1 MKVVRA
7 ETWLCRREASYF
19 DRKRTVGAPMPWDVV
34 VLRLTTDEGF
44 SSTVGCL
51 AARSGKVVEDYLH
64 ETILPVV
71 LGRDVHDREAVWHEY
86 WTVDRHLTF
95 FPVYLPGPVDVALWE
110 LAALRAGLPLYKYLG
125 GYRKRL
131 PVYASGLFHDAAED
145 YVREGTFYRDRG
157 IRAYKAHPGGPW
169 QKDMEIHQALRDAL
183 GKDVTLFSDPVA
195 EYTLDEAVRVG
206 RHLEKL
212 DYRWLEEPFRDFE
225 LAKYRRLCETLDI
238 PVAATETTRGAHW
251 GVAQA
256 IALGGVDIVRADVSW
271 KNGVTGTL
279 KIAHLAEAFGINCD
293 IHTTTMALMDV
304 ANLHVSCAVRNC
316 EFFEYFVPEENFRFP
331 MKEPLTISED
341 GFIEVP
347 EGPGLGVEVD
357 WDGIDRMCVSRRETV
372 FSG

>member
-34 VLRLTTDEGF
+34 VLRLSTDDGF

-131 PVYASGLFHDAAED
+131 PVYASGLFHDGAED

-157 IRAYKAHPGGPW
+157 
-169 QKDMEIHQALRDAL
+169 
-183 GKDVTLFSDPVA
+183 
-195 EYTLDEAVRVG
+195 
-206 RHLEKL
+206 
-212 DYRWLEEPFRDFE
+212 
-225 LAKYRRLCETLDI
+225 
-238 PVAATETTRGAHW
+238 
-251 GVAQA
+251 
-256 IALGGVDIVRADVSW
+256 
-271 KNGVTGTL
+271 
-279 KIAHLAEAFGINCD
+279 
-293 IHTTTMALMDV
+293 
-304 ANLHVSCAVRNC
+304 
-316 EFFEYFVPEENFRFP
+316 
-331 MKEPLTISED
+331 
-341 GFIEVP
+341 
-347 EGPGLGVEVD
+347 
-357 WDGIDRMCVSRRETV
+357 
-372 FSG
+372 